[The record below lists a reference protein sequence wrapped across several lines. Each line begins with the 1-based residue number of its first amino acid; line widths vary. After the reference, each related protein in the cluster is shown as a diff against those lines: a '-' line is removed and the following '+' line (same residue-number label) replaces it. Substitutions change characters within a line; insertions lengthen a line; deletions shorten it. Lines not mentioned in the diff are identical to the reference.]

1 MKRTNI
7 AYFSVAFGLATALAA
22 STAVARAD
30 PWDKKTTV
38 TFSQA
43 VEVPGYVLQ
52 PGKYVMKLVD
62 FASADRHIVQ
72 FTNERGNHVYAAAEA
87 INAYR
92 KNITSKTV
100 ITFYEARAG
109 QPEPMRTWFY
119 PGDEFGQEFAYSKQH
134 LAEIAA
140 VTRTTTTTTV
150 AAAEPSPAIS
160 SPATVVEPVKEE
172 ETASVAVETPAPNN
186 YVAEEK
192 TEASAPVEIAQAEPP
207 KEAEPIATAGNEI
220 PPAPTE
226 LPRTASPVVEI
237 GLVGLIF
244 VAGAITARKVRHS

>member
-7 AYFSVAFGLATALAA
+7 FRLSMALSLAAAMVA

-30 PWDKKTTV
+30 AWDKKTTV
-38 TFSQA
+38 SFSQA

-92 KNITSKTV
+92 KNITDKTV

-109 QPEPMRTWFY
+109 RPEPMRTWFY
-119 PGDEFGQEFAYSKQH
+119 PGDEFGQEFVYPKQH
-134 LAEIAA
+134 LLEVASE
-140 VTRTTTTTTV
+140 TRTATTNTV
-150 AAAEPSPAIS
+150 AAAEPSPV
-160 SPATVVEPVKEE
+160 TVTEPVKEE
-172 ETASVAVETPAPNN
+172 AVATPVAAEPPAENT
-186 YVAEEK
+186 YVAHEK
-192 TEASAPVEIAQAEPP
+192 TEVDEPVEIAQAAPP
-207 KEAEPIATAGNEI
+207 REAEPIPADDNTI
-220 PPAPTE
+220 PAAPTE
-226 LPRTASPVVEI
+226 LPRTASPMVEI

-244 VAGAITARKVRHS
+244 VVGAITARKARLS

>member
-7 AYFSVAFGLATALAA
+7 FRLSMAFGLATAMAA
-22 STAVARAD
+22 SSAVARAD
-30 PWDKKTTV
+30 AWDKKTTV
-38 TFSQA
+38 NFSQA

-92 KNITSKTV
+92 KNITDKTV

-109 QPEPMRTWFY
+109 RPEPMRTWFY
-119 PGDEFGQEFAYSKQH
+119 PGDEFGQEFVYNKQH
-134 LAEIAA
+134 LLEVAAE
-140 VTRTTTTTTV
+140 TRTTTTTV
-150 AAAEPSPAIS
+150 AAAEPSPV
-160 SPATVVEPVKEE
+160 TVTEPVKEE
-172 ETASVAVETPAPNN
+172 VPTPVVAETPAENT
-186 YVAEEK
+186 YLAAEK
-192 TEASAPVEIAQAEPP
+192 TEVNEPVEIAQAAPP
-207 KEAEPIATAGNEI
+207 REAEPIPAADNTTPA
-220 PPAPTE
+220 APTE
-226 LPRTASPVVEI
+226 LPRTASPMVEI

-244 VAGAITARKVRHS
+244 VVGAITARKARLS

>member
-7 AYFSVAFGLATALAA
+7 AHFSMAFGLAAALAA

-119 PGDEFGQEFAYSKQH
+119 PGDEFGQEFIYPKQH

-140 VTRTTTTTTV
+140 FTRTATTTTV
-150 AAAEPSPAIS
+150 ASAEPSPAVS
-160 SPATVVEPVKEE
+160 SPAIVEEPVKET
-172 ETASVAVETPAPNN
+172 ETAPVAAETPASNS

-192 TEASAPVEIAQAEPP
+192 AEVSAPVEIAQAEPS
-207 KEAEPIATAGNEI
+207 KEAEPVPTAGNDI
-220 PPAPTE
+220 PAPPTE
-226 LPRTASPVVEI
+226 LPRTASPIVEI
-237 GLVGLIF
+237 GLIGLVF
-244 VAGAITARKVRHS
+244 VTGAIAARKARIS